1 MNGYRELSQQL
12 GDLMALEE
20 VLGLL
25 QWDQEIVMPAGAIES
40 RGRQVA
46 TLSVLQQE
54 RWCAPRLGELLG
66 LLQSD
71 ETLDDVENANVREA
85 LREHNKAAKLPS
97 DLVRRWGERTVAGHE
112 VWVQARKAK
121 DFSQFAPVLQELI
134 DLSRQK
140 AAILAP
146 DQPAYDVL
154 IDDFEPGMTMARL
167 DKVFEPLKAF
177 LIPLL
182 AQVRQRQSQPGLPDI
197 GFLTHPVPA
206 TQQREVGEKLVRTMG
221 FDFERGRL
229 DTSVHPFCG
238 GAGPSDVRITTR
250 YNENAWCQSLTA
262 MIHET
267 GHALYEQ
274 GRNLALA
281 NQPVSRARSMGVH
294 ESQSLLWEKQVGQ
307 SADFWRPRYAALQQ
321 DYTFL
326 QQVPFDD
333 FVYGVNYVDLNNFIR
348 VEADELTYP
357 LHVILR
363 YELERD
369 LISGALAVADLPAAW
384 NQKMQHY
391 LGITPPDDALGCL
404 QDVHWSAGL
413 FGYFPCYTLGALYAA
428 QLFQTAVA
436 RTPGLL
442 GDVQAGNLQP
452 LLAWLRAN
460 IHQLGSQYLT
470 DELITRATGRPLDPH
485 AFIAYA
491 GRKYRSLLRL

>member
-1 MNGYRELSQQL
+1 MNAYRELSQQL

-25 QWDQEIVMPAGAIES
+25 QWDQEIAMPAGAIDA

-54 RWCAPRLGELLG
+54 RWCSPRLGELLG
-66 LLQSD
+66 LLHSD
-71 ETLDDVENANVREA
+71 ETLGDVEKANVREA
-85 LREHNKAAKLPS
+85 LREHHKAVKLPS
-97 DLVRRWGERTVAGHE
+97 ELVRRWGERTVAGHE
-112 VWVQARKAK
+112 IWVQARKAK
-121 DFSQFAPVLQELI
+121 DFSLFAPVLQELI
-134 DLSRQK
+134 DLAKQK
-140 AAILAP
+140 AAILGP

-167 DKVFEPLKAF
+167 DQVFAPLKAF
-177 LIPLL
+177 LIPLI
-182 AQVRQRQSQPGLPDI
+182 AQVRLRQSQPGLPDVA
-197 GFLTHPVPA
+197 FLTHPVPA
-206 TQQREVGEKLVRTMG
+206 ARQREVGEKIVRAMG
-221 FDFERGRL
+221 FDFDHGRL
-229 DTSVHPFCG
+229 DTAVHPFCG

-250 YNENAWCQSLTA
+250 YNENSWCQSLMA

-274 GRNLALA
+274 GRNLDLA

-294 ESQSLLWEKQVGQ
+294 ESQSLLWEKQLGQ
-307 SADFWRPRYAALQQ
+307 GADFWRSRYSQLQQ
-321 DYTFL
+321 DYPFL
-326 QQVPFDD
+326 RQVPFAD
-333 FVYGVNYVDLNNFIR
+333 FVYGLNYVDLNNFIR
-348 VEADELTYP
+348 TEADELTYP

-369 LISGALAVADLPAAW
+369 LFSGRLAVADLPAAW
-384 NQKMQHY
+384 NQKMQDY
-391 LGITPPDDALGCL
+391 LGITPPDAALGCL

-436 RTPGLL
+436 QTAGLVD
-442 GDVQAGNLQP
+442 DVQAGNLQP
-452 LLAWLRAN
+452 LLTWLRTH
-460 IHQLGSQYLT
+460 IHQVGSQYLT
-470 DELITRATGRPLDPH
+470 DELITRATGRPLDPD

-491 GRKYRSLLRL
+491 GRKYRALLGL